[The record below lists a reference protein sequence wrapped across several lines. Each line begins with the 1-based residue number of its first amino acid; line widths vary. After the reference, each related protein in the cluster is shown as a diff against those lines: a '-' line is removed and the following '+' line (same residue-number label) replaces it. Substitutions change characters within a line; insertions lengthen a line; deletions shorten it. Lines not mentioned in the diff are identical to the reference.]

1 VQILLGDLAYQPDVD
16 MRFLGVAMNFNDVY
30 QPTRRKTKAAPGTA
44 TTARSASTNRGEK

>member
-1 VQILLGDLAYQPDVD
+1 

-44 TTARSASTNRGEK
+44 TARSVSTNRGG